1 MLMLPPE
8 IALAA
13 KSTSLRDPVPAWR
26 FVLTAAFR
34 TAGTRPPFRSAE
46 ARNADVFT
54 LVVEVLDVLALLLL
68 GHPLVNHIPM
78 RPPGALFWCALRSPT
93 AARPRHLLHIFAAS
107 ICASFNRLEVKLES
121 PVSTTIRPV

>member
-1 MLMLPPE
+1 M
-8 IALAA
+8 
-13 KSTSLRDPVPAWR
+13 
-26 FVLTAAFR
+26 AAFR

-93 AARPRHLLHIFAAS
+93 AARPRQLFDTFASS
-107 ICASFNRLEVKLES
+107 ICPTFNMIQES
-121 PVSTTIRPV
+121 DPITGIG